1 MQVNL
6 QGSQTLKS
14 EIAILIKFGYN
25 IWYISENKNVWRK
38 ELAIWISF

>member
-6 QGSQTLKS
+6 QGSQNLKS
-14 EIAILIKFGYN
+14 KIAILIKFGYN

>member
-14 EIAILIKFGYN
+14 KIAILINFGYN

-38 ELAIWISF
+38 EFAIWISF